1 VSRRRASGQSGFTL
15 VELVVAI
22 TIGAIVMVFVSMFMA
37 APLEAYQAQSRRAA
51 LVAAPADAWPRMEAD
66 LRTAL
71 PNSVR
76 WRRNGAF
83 VALELLPVVDV
94 ARYMTPAGGSFTVA
108 GTTNGAFRGIAL
120 PFDSIVA
127 GQPYYLSVN
136 NVDTAS
142 AYSLTGSMSAAGARI
157 QIAAAA
163 LPGEASVTVTP
174 APVFA
179 GDSPRRRVYLVSG
192 PVTYLC
198 DETPGQGTLRRYTGY
213 TLAAAHTS
221 RDSPAELNAA
231 GAASML
237 VARGLTTCDFAVS
250 PDSATTSQTVA
261 ARLTSTATNGDRVT
275 LLHSSRAEY
284 VP

>member
-1 VSRRRASGQSGFTL
+1 MRRRGSRAHGFTL
-15 VELVVAI
+15 VELVVAV
-22 TIGAIVMVFVSMFMA
+22 TISAIVMVFVSMFIA
-37 APLEAYQAQSRRAA
+37 APLGAYEAQSRRAA
-51 LVAAPADAWPRMEAD
+51 LVAGPSDAWPRLEAD

-71 PNSVR
+71 PNSIR

-83 VALELLPVVDV
+83 VALEMLPVVDV

-108 GTTNGAFRGIAL
+108 GTTNGAFRGITL

-136 NVDTAS
+136 NTDPVS

-179 GDSPRRRVYLVSG
+179 ANSPRHRVYLVSG

-198 DETPGQGTLRRYTGY
+198 DETPAQGTLRRYAGY

-231 GAASML
+231 GASSTL
-237 VARGLTTCDFAVS
+237 VARGLTACNFAVS
-250 PDSATTSQTVA
+250 AASATTSQTVA
-261 ARLTSTATNGDRVT
+261 TRLTSTATNGDSVT
-275 LLHSSRAEY
+275 LLHTSRAEFI
-284 VP
+284 P